1 MRKLKSERLRLFTSR
16 TPNFHLPLFQFRQPS
31 PSTSLFQFCQNFLQ
45 LSSPTVPFS
54 PGSSPTTT
62 SYHLLLFQFLP
73 GFPISNPHFSNFF
86 RPFPN
91 FQLQTVPFSSDFPQ
105 LPTSSTST
113 YPICP
118 GFRVTPTSNW
128 VDCYRKASLFA
139 DVGRF
144 GLFCQVFSQGHFHL
158 GARWLTMED
167 PIERELVVNSIHKYQ
182 NTWPESL
189 EAHWW
194 LTAKDRDQVWFLDL

>member
-1 MRKLKSERLRLFTSR
+1 MFQYIILTQYEYQEISKNWPGENHFLDLQVYHPLWKWENSS
-16 TPNFHLPLFQFRQPS
+16 PKDSDSSPALPPFSNLP
-31 PSTSLFQFCQNFLQ
+31 PLTSLFQFGL
-45 LSSPTVPFS
+45 
-54 PGSSPTTT
+54 
-62 SYHLLLFQFLP
+62 
-73 GFPISNPHFSNFF
+73 
-86 RPFPN
+86 PN
-91 FQLQTVPFSSDFPQ
+91 FQPPLLQFLQALPY
-105 LPTSSTST
+105 LPTSTST

-118 GFRVTPTSNW
+118 AQASPHLPTALN
-128 VDCYRKASLFA
+128 
-139 DVGRF
+139 VGRF

-194 LTAKDRDQVWFLDL
+194 LTAEDRDQICF